1 MSATTAT
8 VMTFQ
13 LSGAAGDKL
22 LVLNTFKQYDLKTD
36 VSEGVFRL
44 TIVWQTDLY
53 SDISI
58 NMAPCLI

>member
-53 SDISI
+53 SDII
-58 NMAPCLI
+58 NMALWLI